1 MFVRYVDTKF
11 MLLRLH
17 ELTSVP
23 RTVNPSPAS
32 LVVPH
37 AVISAPVPEVD
48 SVVASEATQV
58 VQVVV
63 AVRFMSQ
70 TFVPLFYSPLR

>member
-1 MFVRYVDTKF
+1 M
-11 MLLRLH
+11 
-17 ELTSVP
+17 
-23 RTVNPSPAS
+23 NPNPAS

-48 SVVASEATQV
+48 LVAVVSEPLQ

-63 AVRFMSQ
+63 AARFMSQ
-70 TFVPLFYSPLR
+70 TFVPSFTPVTLSSGRPC